1 MTCARCGGVMAPEE
15 FSNMTEGAVPW
26 FYAGWRCLYCGDIVD
41 PLILRHRW
49 EAAEPSERRMM
60 RAQRRAA

>member
-1 MTCARCGGVMAPEE
+1 MAPEE